1 MMYEAEIFNDY
12 LSKWLT
18 RSEAMAMMIRWYPTG
33 MNGIKVHWEYV
44 YEEMKEYLHVRIWNQ
59 FIKYEYSPYVYP
71 HKIDFVQ
78 DIRRKIELEHW
89 SETAK
94 LFNVEIAR
102 YIANQWNNDSEK
114 KRKELEEKKQK
125 EDIQIIY
132 LYWAICLIPKI
143 PEELLS
149 SLELAEEAMR
159 LQKEIIQNTKLHE
172 EKVRTHYLKY
182 GTMWEKFINYFK

>member
-1 MMYEAEIFNDY
+1 MYEADIFNDY

-18 RSEAMAMMIRWYPTG
+18 RSEAMAMMTRWYPTG
-33 MNGIKVHWEYV
+33 MNWIKVHWEYV
-44 YEEMKEYLHVRIWNQ
+44 YEEMKEYLHVRIWNH
-59 FIKYEYSPYVYP
+59 FIKYEYSPYLYP
-71 HKIDFVQ
+71 NKINFVFE
-78 DIRRKIELEHW
+78 IRRKIELGHW
-89 SETAK
+89 SEAAK
-94 LFNVEIAR
+94 LFNIEIAR
-102 YIANQWNNDSEK
+102 YMANQWNQDSEK

-125 EDIQIIY
+125 EYLQMIY

-143 PEELLS
+143 PEEILS